1 MNSQRMSV
9 KVEVD
14 PTEDVVSDIMDALE
28 DALESIETWSKED
41 LLTQKFFTLRFDK
54 TDRGSVAATV
64 TATNKKGN

>member
-1 MNSQRMSV
+1 MNSQRISV

-28 DALESIETWSKED
+28 DALDSIETWSKED

>member
-1 MNSQRMSV
+1 MNSQRISV

-14 PTEDVVSDIMDALE
+14 PTEDVVSDIIDALE